1 MKLKLA
7 VIALITILVCGLSV
21 TSISL
26 APSPA
31 LAGDEDDSGGS
42 DGASDGNGT
51 GGGPG
56 DEEN

>member
-1 MKLKLA
+1 MKLKLT

-21 TSISL
+21 TSVSL

-31 LAGDEDDSGGS
+31 LAGDDNGDDS
-42 DGASDGNGT
+42 DDAADGNGT

-56 DEEN
+56 EQEN

>member
-1 MKLKLA
+1 MKLKLT

-21 TSISL
+21 TSVSL

-31 LAGDEDDSGGS
+31 LAGDDNGGES
-42 DGASDGNGT
+42 DEAADGNGT

-56 DEEN
+56 EQEN

>member
-21 TSISL
+21 TSFSL

-31 LAGDEDDSGGS
+31 FAGDDNGGDSSDD
-42 DGASDGNGT
+42 AADGNGT

-56 DEEN
+56 EQED